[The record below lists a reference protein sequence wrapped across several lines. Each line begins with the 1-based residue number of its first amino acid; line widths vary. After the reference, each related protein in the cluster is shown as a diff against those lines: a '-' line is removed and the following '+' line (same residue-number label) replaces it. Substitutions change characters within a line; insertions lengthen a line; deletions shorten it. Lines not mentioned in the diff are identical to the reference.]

1 MARGPNLLN
10 YDGSWCLV
18 PSPSRAE
25 QKVGRW
31 VKKAHITLSLEGS
44 GTGMGPV
51 KWEKVARDPGGG
63 EDRGWTRDDRPG
75 LLCSA
80 GPVGSCIFEE
90 KQCLC
95 SFLYL

>member
-1 MARGPNLLN
+1 MAWGPNLFN

-18 PSPSRAE
+18 PSSSRAE
-25 QKVGRW
+25 QKVVRW
-31 VKKAHITLSLEGS
+31 VKKAHITLSLVGS

-63 EDRGWTRDDRPG
+63 EDRGWTRADRPG
-75 LLCSA
+75 LCSA
-80 GPVGSCIFEE
+80 EPVRSCIFEE